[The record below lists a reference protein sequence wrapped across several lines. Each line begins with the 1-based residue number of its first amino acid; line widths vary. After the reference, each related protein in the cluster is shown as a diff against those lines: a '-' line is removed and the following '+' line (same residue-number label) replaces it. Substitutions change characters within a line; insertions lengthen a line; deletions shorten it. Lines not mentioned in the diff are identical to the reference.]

1 MQAEALF
8 AEKWKELES
17 ATRLAFPTWD
27 GHNVEK
33 FLKSMRVE
41 GVDFTRLM
49 ALRMARNALTHNPL
63 LNGTP
68 IVSLNSGVVPF
79 LDDVISCIKKL
90 PTAANILIQI
100 KDVFSCSFDDTI
112 SSIVDVMLK
121 NVYSHVPVL
130 DGNGKVVGVF
140 SESTLLEMS
149 KSGIGCVAGKRIRDI
164 AEFLPLERHA
174 ADVFRFVPKN
184 DPIAH
189 LRYLC
194 AEALESRERIG
205 MIFVTEKGNDDEV
218 LLGIITVWDIAGV
231 SDVSVEIPLQISQKS
246 TNGINNMDADA
257 IVMAVKMTDDNT
269 IAIGDLYS
277 DGTFVK
283 QYYAYRDQVDTEQK
297 VLAWV
302 SHLCSKQ
309 GIDQRVIK
317 SFIGCCLKMHPNL
330 DIHSKG

>member
-1 MQAEALF
+1 MQTEALF
-8 AEKWKELES
+8 AEKWKEFES

-90 PTAANILIQI
+90 PTAANILIPI
-100 KDVFSCSFDDTI
+100 KGVFSCLFDDTI

-149 KSGIGCVAGKRIRDI
+149 KSGIGRVEGMLIRDI
-164 AEFLPLERHA
+164 AEILPLERHT

-184 DPIAH
+184 DSLAH

-194 AEALESRERIG
+194 AEALENRERIG
-205 MIFVTEKGNDDEV
+205 MIFVTANGKPDES
-218 LLGIITVWDIAGV
+218 LFGILTVWDIAGV
-231 SDVSVEIPLQISQKS
+231 SDVLNPME
-246 TNGINNMDADA
+246 
-257 IVMAVKMTDDNT
+257 
-269 IAIGDLYS
+269 
-277 DGTFVK
+277 
-283 QYYAYRDQVDTEQK
+283 
-297 VLAWV
+297 LA
-302 SHLCSKQ
+302 K
-309 GIDQRVIK
+309 DEK
-317 SFIGCCLKMHPNL
+317 
-330 DIHSKG
+330 

>member
-79 LDDVISCIKKL
+79 LDDVISFIKKL
-90 PTAANILIQI
+90 PTAANILIPI
-100 KDVFSCSFDDTI
+100 KNVFSCSFDDTI

-149 KSGIGCVAGKRIRDI
+149 KAGIGSVEGKLIRDI
-164 AEFLPLERHA
+164 AEFLPLERHT

-205 MIFVTEKGNDDEV
+205 MIFVTETGRSGEP
-218 LLGIITVWDIAGV
+218 LFGILTVWDIAGV
-231 SDVSVEIPLQISQKS
+231 
-246 TNGINNMDADA
+246 
-257 IVMAVKMTDDNT
+257 
-269 IAIGDLYS
+269 
-277 DGTFVK
+277 
-283 QYYAYRDQVDTEQK
+283 
-297 VLAWV
+297 
-302 SHLCSKQ
+302 
-309 GIDQRVIK
+309 
-317 SFIGCCLKMHPNL
+317 PNL
-330 DIHSKG
+330 SDAKGN